1 MQLFERVRVIANELA
16 SSQTKLALA
25 LGFKQE
31 TFCGYLKETRQ
42 DNLWPI
48 LPRILEIYP
57 QIRREWLYFNE
68 GPMIGENHKSIGSQP
83 DLAALQAENVRLRA
97 ELDETHRLNRKLTL
111 RLLGEEETKS

>member
-16 SSQTKLALA
+16 GSQTKLALA

-57 QIRREWLYFNE
+57 QISREWLYFNE
-68 GPMIGENHKSIGSQP
+68 GSMIGENHTSPVPQLDI
-83 DLAALQAENVRLRA
+83 AALQTEVVRLRA
-97 ELDETHRLNRKLTL
+97 ELDEERKLNRKLTF
-111 RLLGEEETKS
+111 RLLGEE